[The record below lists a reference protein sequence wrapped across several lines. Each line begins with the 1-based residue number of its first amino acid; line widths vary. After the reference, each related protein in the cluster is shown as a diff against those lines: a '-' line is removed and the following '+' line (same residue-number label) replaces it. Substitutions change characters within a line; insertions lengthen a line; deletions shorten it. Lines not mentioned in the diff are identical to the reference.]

1 MQTQGVAMM
10 TRGRGHADAG
20 RGHTDGRG
28 RADAGGGDTPTWGWA
43 GKEPGLACRVAAPGA
58 GSDGVSRAW
67 HSV

>member
-10 TRGRGHADAG
+10 TRGRGHADA
-20 RGHTDGRG
+20 GRG

-43 GKEPGLACRVAAPGA
+43 GKEPGLACGVAAPGA